1 MIPPNIAAMGYN
13 TAWKPLAKCLNTF
26 SSIALASIL
35 TRELSFK
42 AFATSMNYWHLPPK
56 PQKGNTKIY
65 KQIYLGLR
73 QPSVKVEGG
82 QT

>member
-56 PQKGNTKIY
+56 PQRGTPKFINKFI
-65 KQIYLGLR
+65 
-73 QPSVKVEGG
+73 
-82 QT
+82 